1 MPLSTLTR
9 VKREVIHMGDLLV
22 VRAKIK
28 EAVKECNVA
37 GDFAE
42 ALDKKVRELIKAA
55 EWAMLGAIR
64 DDPPGECGP
73 HLRQPLQFCGTRRID
88 VNSARGIECGVP

>member
-55 EWAMLGAIR
+55 ESRAKGNN
-64 DDPPGECGP
+64 
-73 HLRQPLQFCGTRRID
+73 RRTLMAKD
-88 VNSARGIECGVP
+88 L